1 MWGWCNDVGW
11 EAQVLSR
18 VGPRSER
25 ACTMSAPSWPVSESR
40 LFDLNIEEVLENWE
54 VSHGLREIIS
64 NALDEQTLTDTGDV
78 EITKDE
84 RGRWVIRDHGR
95 GLRIE
100 HFTLN
105 ENQEK
110 LARASGVIGK
120 FGVGLKDALA
130 TFHRRGVGITIRSPH
145 GTFRLR
151 ETAKHGF
158 AAISTLHV
166 EFDPMPHEM
175 HGTEFT
181 FEGVSDED
189 MAAAKSLFL
198 RFNDERLLEETKYG
212 QILARGDEGRV
223 YISGVFASEEPGFLF
238 SYNVTDLTD
247 AMRKRLNRERLN
259 VGRTTYA
266 ERIRSILRA
275 ATSAAVMEQILA
287 KVRTRSEGQVPDE
300 LTWIEITVMAL
311 TYLHQE
317 GQVVFVTEPEVQG
330 NPDLIDHARSD
341 GIEVVVV
348 TTLEKAKLVEQARAG
363 GVATRTLET
372 YVKEFNESFEYTM
385 VDEADL
391 HPEERVVLN
400 LADELC
406 RMVGVRSRPSVLVSE
421 TMRISRD
428 DTEGVW
434 DRDLGAIVIRR
445 DKLRSRREFAATLL
459 HEVAHATSGS
469 VDVTREFEAVLTRY
483 LGRTSISAVEAKA
496 ASTPKHS

>member
-1 MWGWCNDVGW
+1 
-11 EAQVLSR
+11 
-18 VGPRSER
+18 
-25 ACTMSAPSWPVSESR
+25 MSASR

-110 LARASGVIGK
+110 LERASGVIGK

-130 TFHRRGVGITIRSPH
+130 TFHRRGVDVTIRSRH

-158 AAISTLHV
+158 AAITTLHV
-166 EFDPMPHEM
+166 EFDPAPNDMK
-175 HGTEFT
+175 GTEVT
-181 FEGVSDED
+181 FEGVSDAD

-212 QILARGDEGRV
+212 QILERGDEGRV

-266 ERIRSILRA
+266 DRIRSILRA
-275 ATSAAVMEQILA
+275 ASSAAVMEEIIA
-287 KVRTRSEGQVPDE
+287 NIRTRSQGQVPDE

-317 GQVVFVTEPEVQG
+317 RQVVFVTEPEVQR
-330 NPDLIDHARSD
+330 NPDLVDHARSD
-341 GIEVVVV
+341 GIEVIVV
-348 TTLEKAKLVEQARAG
+348 TTLEKAKLVEQERAG

-372 YVKEFNESFEYTM
+372 YVKEFNDSFEYTF
-385 VDEADL
+385 VDEAHL
-391 HPEERVVLN
+391 SPEEQAVLN

-406 RMVGVRSRPSVLVSE
+406 RLVGVRKPPVLISE

-445 DKLRSRREFAATLL
+445 DKLRSRTDFAATLL
-459 HEVAHATSGS
+459 HEVAHATSGT

-483 LGRTSISAVEAKA
+483 LGRTSLSAVAAKET
-496 ASTPKHS
+496 SH